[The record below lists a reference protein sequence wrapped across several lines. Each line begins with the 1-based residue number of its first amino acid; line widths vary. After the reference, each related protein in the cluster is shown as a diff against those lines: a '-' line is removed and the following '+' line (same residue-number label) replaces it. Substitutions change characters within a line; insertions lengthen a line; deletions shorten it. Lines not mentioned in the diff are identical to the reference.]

1 MQTKYRTY
9 VITKHDNREQFFYEY
24 PCQSSQD
31 SHVETLR
38 KDRPKLLFEPRLYTD
53 NGYMLTD

>member
-1 MQTKYRTY
+1 MNIKYRTY
-9 VITKHDNREQFFYEY
+9 VKTRHDNREQFFYEY

-53 NGYMLTD
+53 NGYMLTE